1 MEYVT
6 LNNGVKMPQL
16 GYGLYLIDNSE
27 AARCT
32 RQALETGYRLIDTA
46 QMYGNESGVGEGIRE
61 SGVDRKDIFLV
72 SKIWPSDYGYEKAKA
87 RIDKSLELLK
97 TDYLDLMLLHQP
109 FGDTYGAY
117 RALEDAYREGKIRA
131 IGVSNFYAD
140 RLLDIASNVDVKPAI
155 DQVETHVFNQESDVR
170 AVAQEFGTVVM
181 GWGPLAQGKLGIF
194 DNETLKKV
202 AAAHG
207 KTVSQVALRY
217 LLQLGIIVI
226 PKSTHVERMKEN
238 LDVFDFTLSSNEM
251 AESKS
256 PSEVYLK
263 TGFKNLS
270 HFSTAFKKEYGVP
283 PSHLT
288 AVG

>member
-1 MEYVT
+1 MCHVTSNDNATFSQTAFCQTTTLSFKKTLKCRLRKSPISFYFLTLQPKSNKNIHINKNIINRKEILMEYVT

-140 RLLDIASNVDVKPAI
+140 
-155 DQVETHVFNQESDVR
+155 
-170 AVAQEFGTVVM
+170 
-181 GWGPLAQGKLGIF
+181 
-194 DNETLKKV
+194 
-202 AAAHG
+202 
-207 KTVSQVALRY
+207 
-217 LLQLGIIVI
+217 
-226 PKSTHVERMKEN
+226 
-238 LDVFDFTLSSNEM
+238 
-251 AESKS
+251 
-256 PSEVYLK
+256 
-263 TGFKNLS
+263 
-270 HFSTAFKKEYGVP
+270 GVP

>member
-140 RLLDIASNVDVKPAI
+140 
-155 DQVETHVFNQESDVR
+155 
-170 AVAQEFGTVVM
+170 
-181 GWGPLAQGKLGIF
+181 
-194 DNETLKKV
+194 
-202 AAAHG
+202 
-207 KTVSQVALRY
+207 
-217 LLQLGIIVI
+217 
-226 PKSTHVERMKEN
+226 
-238 LDVFDFTLSSNEM
+238 
-251 AESKS
+251 
-256 PSEVYLK
+256 
-263 TGFKNLS
+263 
-270 HFSTAFKKEYGVP
+270 

>member
-16 GYGLYLIDNSE
+16 GYGLYLIDNAE
-27 AARCT
+27 ATRCT
-32 RQALETGYRLIDTA
+32 REALETGYRLIDTA

-61 SGVDRKDIFLV
+61 SGIDRQDIFLV

-117 RALEDAYREGKIRA
+117 RAMEDAYREGKIRA

-170 AVAQEFGTVVM
+170 TIAKEFGTVVM

-194 DNETLKKV
+194 DNEVLKKV
-202 AAAHG
+202 ATAHG

-217 LLQLGIIVI
+217 LLQLGIVVI

-238 LDVFDFTLSSNEM
+238 LDVFDFALSPNEM
-251 AESKS
+251 EAVKALDRN
-256 PSEVYLK
+256 YRLNDHR
-263 TGFKNLS
+263 NLDLV
-270 HFSTAFKKEYGVP
+270 HWFMSTMG
-283 PSHLT
+283 
-288 AVG
+288 